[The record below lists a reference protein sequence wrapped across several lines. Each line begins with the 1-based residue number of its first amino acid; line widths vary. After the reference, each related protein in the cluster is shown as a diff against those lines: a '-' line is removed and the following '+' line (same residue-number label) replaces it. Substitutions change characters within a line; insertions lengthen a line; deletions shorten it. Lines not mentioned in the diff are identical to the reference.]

1 MIPVT
6 RLDNTK
12 LWINPE
18 HVKFVKA
25 TPDTVITLISGD
37 NIIVK
42 EEVEEICRKMVEFYR
57 KVYCQRVIPLWK
69 GSNPFLIREKIDLN
83 YLLALEFPH

>member
-6 RLDNTK
+6 KLDNTK

-37 NIIVK
+37 NIIVR
-42 EEVEEICRKMVEFYR
+42 EEVDEICRRMVEFYR
-57 KVYCQRVIPLWK
+57 KVYCQRPIPLWK
-69 GSNPFLIREKIDLN
+69 GITPFLIREKIDFN
-83 YLLALEFPH
+83 YFLALESQH